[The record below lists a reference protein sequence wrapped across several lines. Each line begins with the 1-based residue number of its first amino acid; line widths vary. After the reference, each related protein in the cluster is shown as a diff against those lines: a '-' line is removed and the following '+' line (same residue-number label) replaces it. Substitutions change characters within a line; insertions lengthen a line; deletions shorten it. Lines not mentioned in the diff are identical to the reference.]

1 MEIYFGKVFDELGV
15 KLDEAFNGIMLP
27 PLNKFDEVVEAA
39 KSTLKES
46 DIPINFW
53 NRAKHQTHPEYNEM
67 IKTNLNRVFD
77 GFENLS
83 LADKAMVK
91 QEFLGFIR
99 QRKV

>member
-1 MEIYFGKVFDELGV
+1 
-15 KLDEAFNGIMLP
+15 
-27 PLNKFDEVVEAA
+27 
-39 KSTLKES
+39 
-46 DIPINFW
+46 
-53 NRAKHQTHPEYNEM
+53 M

-99 QRKV
+99 QRKVWLESLTNDGTLKILK